1 MKRVFS
7 FFSILLLVLLVQVSS
22 VWAVDFTVSANLDPA
37 TGVSI
42 TASSVDS
49 TTKVFTTV
57 GTTLSFDPLIFNT
70 KNSVWL
76 PDHFF
81 AIDVAPTGGGGST
94 DTSVSYSEPS
104 SPNDST
110 TGHGL
115 GWKTTA
121 NFFKVSGTPAK
132 EDSLTAHGK
141 KMLKDLSG
149 EHVLPAEVAGGYL
162 RIYVGIVTKDP
173 AAVPLDPASSET
185 FTNVDMSG
193 LYQGTLRITATAT

>member
-1 MKRVFS
+1 
-7 FFSILLLVLLVQVSS
+7 
-22 VWAVDFTVSANLDPA
+22 VDA
-37 TGVSI
+37 
-42 TASSVDS
+42 
-49 TTKVFTTV
+49 TTKLFTAV
-57 GTTLSFDPLIFNT
+57 GTTLSFNPLTYNT
-70 KNSVWL
+70 KNSIWL

-94 DTSVSYSEPS
+94 DTTVSYAEPS
-104 SPNDST
+104 SPNDAT

-149 EHVLPAEVAGGYL
+149 ENIAPAEVAGGYL
-162 RIYVGIVTKDP
+162 RIYVGVVTKDP
-173 AAVPLDPASSET
+173 AAVPLDPASSEP
-185 FTNVDMSG
+185 FTNVDVAG
-193 LYQGTLRITATAT
+193 TYQGTLTITATAK

>member
-7 FFSILLLVLLVQVSS
+7 FFSVLLLVLLVQVSS
-22 VWAVDFTVSANLDPA
+22 VWAVDFTVSAFLDPA

-42 TASSVDS
+42 TASSVNS
-49 TTKVFTTV
+49 TSKVFTGV
-57 GTTLSFDPLIFNT
+57 GTTLSFNPLTFNT
-70 KNSVWL
+70 LNKIWL

-81 AIDVAPTGGGGST
+81 AIDVAPSGGGGST
-94 DTSVSYSEPS
+94 DTTVSYAEPS
-104 SPNDST
+104 SPNDAT

-121 NFFKVSGTPAK
+121 NFFKVSGTPAT
-132 EDSLTAHGK
+132 EAGLAAHGK

-149 EHVLPAEVAGGYL
+149 ERIFPAEVAGGYL
-162 RIYVGIVTKDP
+162 RIYIGIVTKDP
-173 AAVPLDPASSET
+173 AAVPLDPAASEP

-193 LYQGTLRITATAT
+193 TYHGTLTITATAV